1 MALAVSALV
10 PLVAGAIWYN
20 PKVFGTAWMRASG
33 ITEAQVQS
41 GNMAVIF
48 GLTYALGFFA
58 SLTINFLVIHQAHV
72 FSALMSEPGFGE
84 AGSATMA
91 YLEDF
96 MSQFGDNY
104 RTFKHGAL
112 HGTLTGITFALPII
126 GIVSLFER
134 KGWAYIGIHAGYW
147 TLTLA
152 LMGGIIS
159 AWQ

>member
-1 MALAVSALV
+1 
-10 PLVAGAIWYN
+10 
-20 PKVFGTAWMRASG
+20 
-33 ITEAQVQS
+33 
-41 GNMAVIF
+41 
-48 GLTYALGFFA
+48 
-58 SLTINFLVIHQAHV
+58 
-72 FSALMSEPGFGE
+72 MSEPGFGE
-84 AGSATMA
+84 AGSATMV